1 MSGNLILLP
10 NHHLLWSGDLK
21 GFGILR
27 EGRLSLVLDDID
39 TPALI
44 IHEPVARNNLKSMAD
59 QARSHGFW
67 LRPHT
72 KTHKTPYWANVQCQL
87 GAKGLTVAK
96 LGEADVMME
105 AGFSDL
111 FIAYPL
117 VGLHKRRHLGR
128 LLLEG
133 LNAIISVDS
142 SVAVDEL
149 ERVGQETGTSIG
161 VLVEVDTGFHRCGL
175 EHGSDVVALAQYVAR
190 QQHLRFEGLMCF
202 GGHISRRT
210 DPDEIIRLIAAEDAV
225 MVSVVSA
232 CRQAGFDD
240 FIVSV
245 GGTIPSHYMDHI
257 TAATELRPGTY
268 IYNDVATVLAHAA
281 TWADCAATIL
291 ATVVSKPTP
300 HRIVVDAGSK
310 ALSTDGPIAGGYG
323 YILGH
328 PDLVIGRLSEEHGV
342 IERRDGSPIALQIG
356 DRIQIVP
363 NHVCTAVNL
372 HTAGYLMTGPNT
384 LEPFPIVG
392 RGKLQ

>member
-1 MSGNLILLP
+1 M
-10 NHHLLWSGDLK
+10 
-21 GFGILR
+21 
-27 EGRLSLVLDDID
+27 SLVLDNVD

-44 IHEPVARNNLKSMAD
+44 INEQVARNNLKSMAER
-59 QARSHGFW
+59 ARSHGFL

-72 KTHKTPYWANVQCQL
+72 KTHKTPYWADVQCQL

-117 VGLHKRRHLGR
+117 VGPHKRRHLGR
-128 LLLEG
+128 LLSEG
-133 LNAIISVDS
+133 LNAIVSVDS
-142 SVAVDEL
+142 AIAVDEL
-149 ERVGQETGTSIG
+149 ENAGQETGTSIG

-175 EHGSDVVALAQYVAR
+175 EHGPDVVALAQYVAR
-190 QQHLRFEGLMCF
+190 QKHLRFDGLMCF

-210 DPDEIIRLIAAEDAV
+210 DPNEIIRLIMAEDAV

-232 CRQAGFDD
+232 CRQAGFDN

-281 TWADCAATIL
+281 TWEDCATTIL
-291 ATVVSKPTP
+291 ATVVSKPTAN
-300 HRIVVDAGSK
+300 RIVVDAGSK

-323 YILGH
+323 FIRGH
-328 PDLVIGRLSEEHGV
+328 SDLVIGRLSEEHGV
-342 IERRDGSPIALQIG
+342 IERGDGGPVDLQIG

-363 NHVCTAVNL
+363 NHICTVVNL
-372 HTAGYLMTGPNT
+372 HNAGYLMTGPDT
-384 LEPFPIVG
+384 VEPFPILG